1 MKVLVKFKTNM
12 EKERENFLK
21 VFIKE
26 SEISL
31 GINSLVIS
39 VGQCKYIK

>member
-12 EKERENFLK
+12 EKEREKFSESL
-21 VFIKE
+21 IKE